1 MYKIEKKNSKNLV
14 HENEILSREGI
25 IIYQII
31 ISFDDFIVPKK
42 VKNLNDHFGPNMS
55 PI

>member
-1 MYKIEKKNSKNLV
+1 MEFKEDLPVSIS
-14 HENEILSREGI
+14 HE
-25 IIYQII
+25 IYQII
-31 ISFDDFIVPKK
+31 VSFDDFIVPKK